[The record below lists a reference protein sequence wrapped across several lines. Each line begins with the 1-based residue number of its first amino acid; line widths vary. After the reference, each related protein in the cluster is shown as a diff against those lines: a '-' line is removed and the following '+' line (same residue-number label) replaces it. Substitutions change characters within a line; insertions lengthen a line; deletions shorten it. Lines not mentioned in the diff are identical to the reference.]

1 MLSLL
6 SIDESLNDKV
16 LILCL
21 RKHLMGSDQTKAVR
35 QHYTRF
41 RKIIMHPYKKKYA
54 LVLREKRTKLV
65 KRTQQIVTQNT
76 DVHTVKPSK
85 IKA

>member
-1 MLSLL
+1 ESILL
-6 SIDESLNDKV
+6 FVKV
-16 LILCL
+16 YY
-21 RKHLMGSDQTKAVR
+21 GE
-35 QHYTRF
+35 
-41 RKIIMHPYKKKYA
+41 KIIMHPYKKKYA

>member
-1 MLSLL
+1 MVTIGEYTSFCKGVLWRENHNASL
-6 SIDESLNDKV
+6 
-16 LILCL
+16 
-21 RKHLMGSDQTKAVR
+21 Q
-35 QHYTRF
+35 
-41 RKIIMHPYKKKYA
+41 KKYA

>member
-1 MLSLL
+1 MVTIGEYTSFCKGVLWRENHNASL
-6 SIDESLNDKV
+6 
-16 LILCL
+16 
-21 RKHLMGSDQTKAVR
+21 Q
-35 QHYTRF
+35 
-41 RKIIMHPYKKKYA
+41 KKKYA

-85 IKA
+85 IKDQEKRPSV

>member
-1 MLSLL
+1 
-6 SIDESLNDKV
+6 
-16 LILCL
+16 
-21 RKHLMGSDQTKAVR
+21 
-35 QHYTRF
+35 
-41 RKIIMHPYKKKYA
+41 MHPYKKKYA